1 MAGSEQMRGSGIA
14 ERENMK
20 ALYYED
26 FHTGQEF
33 ATKSRTV
40 TEADVVNFAALSWD
54 TNPLHTD
61 REFAARTIFGERI
74 AHGLL
79 GIVIH
84 SGLSQM
90 LGIMEGT
97 LLAFLGMTWEFLG
110 PIRIGDTVHVVQRVK
125 EMREA
130 SKPDRGLITFEKE
143 LINQR
148 GEIVQKGTTTV
159 LMAKKHTKGESA

>member
-1 MAGSEQMRGSGIA
+1 MG
-14 ERENMK
+14 

-26 FHTGQEF
+26 YHLGQEF
-33 ATKSRTV
+33 VTKSRTV

-54 TNPLHTD
+54 TNALHTD
-61 REFAARTIFGERI
+61 AEFAKKTPFGERI
-74 AHGLL
+74 AHGML

-97 LLAFLGMTWEFLG
+97 LLAFLGMTWSFLL
-110 PIRIGDTVHVVQRVK
+110 PIKIGDTVHVVQRVK
-125 EMREA
+125 EMRET
-130 SKPDRGLITFEKE
+130 SKADRGLITFEKE
-143 LINQR
+143 LVNQR

-159 LMAKKHTKGESA
+159 LLARKIIGE

>member
-1 MAGSEQMRGSGIA
+1 MG
-14 ERENMK
+14 

-26 FHTGQEF
+26 YHVGQEF
-33 ATKSRTV
+33 VTKSRTV

-54 TNPLHTD
+54 TNALHTD
-61 REFAARTIFGERI
+61 AEFAKKTPFGERI
-74 AHGLL
+74 AHGML

-97 LLAFLGMTWEFLG
+97 LLAFLGMTWSFLL
-110 PIRIGDTVHVVQRVK
+110 PIKIGDTVHVVQRVK
-125 EMREA
+125 EMRET
-130 SKPDRGLITFEKE
+130 SKANRGLVTFEKE
-143 LINQR
+143 LVNQR

-159 LMAKKHTKGESA
+159 LLARKKIGE

>member
-1 MAGSEQMRGSGIA
+1 
-14 ERENMK
+14 MK

-26 FHTGQEF
+26 FHAGQEF
-33 ATKSRTV
+33 VTRARTV
-40 TEADVVNFAALSWD
+40 TEADIVNFAALSWD

-61 REFAARTIFGERI
+61 REFAARTIFKERI

-79 GIVIH
+79 GVVIH
-84 SGLSQM
+84 SGLSQI

-125 EMREA
+125 EMRDT
-130 SKPDRGLITFEKE
+130 SKADRGLVTFQKE

-148 GEIVQKGTTTV
+148 GEMVQKGTTTV
-159 LMAKKHTKGESA
+159 LLAKKQAKGEAV